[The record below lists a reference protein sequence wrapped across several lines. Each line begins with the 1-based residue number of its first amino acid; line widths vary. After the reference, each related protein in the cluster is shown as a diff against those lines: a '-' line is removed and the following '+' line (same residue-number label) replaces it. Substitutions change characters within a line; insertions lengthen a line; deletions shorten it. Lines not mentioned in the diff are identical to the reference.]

1 VQDIMASTGVAK
13 PPSADAR
20 GRDAVGDDVDACPQP
35 VIMNEVQLILAEK
48 RTSLATMRTGIA
60 VCAIPLSLTGLLIA
74 TSRYYEILNV
84 LSLFIPFGLLNA
96 ALLCLGA
103 YLIVRSMRRLVHED
117 RMIREIKRKHSAIA
131 EFID

>member
-1 VQDIMASTGVAK
+1 MAPARDITPASAGE
-13 PPSADAR
+13 
-20 GRDAVGDDVDACPQP
+20 GGYDAVGDSLVSCPQP
-35 VIMNEVQLILAEK
+35 VIINELQLILAEK

-74 TSRYYEILNV
+74 TSKYYTIDNV

-103 YLIVRSMRRLVHED
+103 YLIVRSMKKLLHQD
-117 RMIREIKRKHSAIA
+117 RMIRDIKRKHSAIA

>member
-1 VQDIMASTGVAK
+1 MASEGETK
-13 PPSADAR
+13 PASEGAR
-20 GRDAVGDDVDACPQP
+20 GRDAAWDDPLACPQP
-35 VIMNEVQLILAEK
+35 IIINEVQLILAEK

-84 LSLFIPFGLLNA
+84 LTLFVPFGLLNA

-103 YLIVRSMRRLVHED
+103 YLIVRSIRRLVRED

>member
-1 VQDIMASTGVAK
+1 MAPEGDAR
-13 PPSADAR
+13 PAAADA
-20 GRDAVGDDVDACPQP
+20 GGPDTAGDGFDASPQP
-35 VIMNEVQLILAEK
+35 VIINEVQLILAEK

-84 LSLFIPFGLLNA
+84 LTLFIPFGLLNA

-103 YLIVRSMRRLVHED
+103 YLIVRSMRRLVRED
-117 RMIREIKRKHSAIA
+117 RMIREIKRRHSAIA
-131 EFID
+131 EFIE

>member
-1 VQDIMASTGVAK
+1 MAPARDITPA
-13 PPSADAR
+13 SADE
-20 GRDAVGDDVDACPQP
+20 GDYDAAGDTPDSCPQP
-35 VIMNEVQLILAEK
+35 VIINEVQLILAEK

-74 TSRYYEILNV
+74 TSKYYTIDNV

-103 YLIVRSMRRLVHED
+103 YLIVRSMKKLLHQD
-117 RMIREIKRKHSAIA
+117 RMIRDIKRRHSAIA
-131 EFID
+131 EFLD

>member
-1 VQDIMASTGVAK
+1 MAPARDITPASA
-13 PPSADAR
+13 ADA
-20 GRDAVGDDVDACPQP
+20 GGYHAVEDTLDTCPPP
-35 VIMNEVQLILAEK
+35 VIINEVQLILAEK

-74 TSRYYEILNV
+74 TSKYYSIENV

-103 YLIVRSMRRLVHED
+103 YLIVRSMKRLVRQD
-117 RMIREIKRKHSAIA
+117 RMIRDIKRKHSAIA

>member
-1 VQDIMASTGVAK
+1 MAPARDITPA
-13 PPSADAR
+13 SADE
-20 GRDAVGDDVDACPQP
+20 GGYDAVGDTPDSCPQP
-35 VIMNEVQLILAEK
+35 VVINEVQLILAEK

-74 TSRYYEILNV
+74 TSKYYTIDNV

-103 YLIVRSMRRLVHED
+103 YLIVRSMKKLLHQD
-117 RMIREIKRKHSAIA
+117 RMIRDIKRKHSAIA

>member
-1 VQDIMASTGVAK
+1 MASERDAK
-13 PPSADAR
+13 AASPDAA
-20 GRDAVGDDVDACPQP
+20 GRDTVGDDLDACPQP
-35 VIMNEVQLILAEK
+35 VVINEVQLILAEK

-84 LSLFIPFGLLNA
+84 LVLFIPFGLLNA

-103 YLIVRSMRRLVHED
+103 YLIARSIRRLVHED

>member
-1 VQDIMASTGVAK
+1 MASEGETK
-13 PPSADAR
+13 PASEGAR
-20 GRDAVGDDVDACPQP
+20 GRDAAWDDPLACPQP
-35 VIMNEVQLILAEK
+35 IIINEVQLILAEK

-84 LSLFIPFGLLNA
+84 LTLFVPFGLLNA

-103 YLIVRSMRRLVHED
+103 YLILRSMRRLVRED

>member
-1 VQDIMASTGVAK
+1 MASEGETK
-13 PPSADAR
+13 PASDGAR
-20 GRDAVGDDVDACPQP
+20 GRDAAWDDPLACPQP
-35 VIMNEVQLILAEK
+35 IIINEVQLILAEK

-84 LSLFIPFGLLNA
+84 LTLFVPFGLLNA
-96 ALLCLGA
+96 ALLGLGA
-103 YLIVRSMRRLVHED
+103 YLIVRSMRRLMHED